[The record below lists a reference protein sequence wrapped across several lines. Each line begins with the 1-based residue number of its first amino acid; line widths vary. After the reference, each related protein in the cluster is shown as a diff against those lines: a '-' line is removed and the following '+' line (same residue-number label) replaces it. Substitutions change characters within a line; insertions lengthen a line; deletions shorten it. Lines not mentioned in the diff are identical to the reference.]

1 MLDLLV
7 LALAMTLA
15 PAEVRAPAPAAHCLD
30 ARTVSDVWWQSPTQ
44 LLVATGEKL
53 HRVSTATECPATASG
68 TSLLA
73 RDGWVCGAGGEF
85 LQSSDLRCPI
95 SAVEALSKSEA
106 RRAMRARRHAESRV
120 GATPLQQAFD
130 GGSDHCL
137 DPTRMRSWSVDG
149 NDLIVTTA
157 RAGSSGPTRFRI
169 ALVGNCPDAQVRDIL
184 YWRSATGLGRIC
196 GVPGEF
202 AVFTSQ
208 HTGVVNLTRGI
219 LAGPAV
225 AAESIGCPIASVEA
239 IER

>member
-1 MLDLLV
+1 MLYAFV
-7 LALAMTLA
+7 VAVALSVAA
-15 PAEVRAPAPAAHCLD
+15 GEVRAPAPAAHCLD
-30 ARTVSDVWWQSPTQ
+30 ARAVSEVWWQSPTQ

-53 HRVSTATECPATASG
+53 HRVRTSMECPATAAG
-68 TSLLA
+68 GSLLA
-73 RDGWVCGAGGEF
+73 RDGWVCGTGGEF

-95 SAVEALSKSEA
+95 SAVELLDPSAAS
-106 RRAMRARRHAESRV
+106 RAMRDRRHAESRV

-130 GGSDHCL
+130 GSIDHCL

-157 RAGSSGPTRFRI
+157 RAGSTGPTRFRI
-169 ALVGNCPDAQVRDIL
+169 TLVGNCPDAQVRDML
-184 YWRSATGLGRIC
+184 YWRSATGSGRIC

-208 HTGVVNLTRGI
+208 HTGVVNLTRGF
-219 LAGPAV
+219 LSGPPV
-225 AAESIGCPIASVEA
+225 AAESIGCPIAAVEA